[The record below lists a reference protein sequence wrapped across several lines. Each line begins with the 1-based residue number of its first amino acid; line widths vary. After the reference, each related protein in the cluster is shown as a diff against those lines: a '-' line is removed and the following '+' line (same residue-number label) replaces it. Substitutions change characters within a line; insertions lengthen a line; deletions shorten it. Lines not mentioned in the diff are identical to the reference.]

1 MAELWERLV
10 ASAWYAPAVAALLA
24 VLAALVVHAVGRAL
38 LVRVVRYSVLLGSV
52 VRRIDQPARFALPAL
67 ALQVVWQG
75 TADELRGIGPLRH
88 WNGVLLIALL
98 TWLATAAVRGLA
110 EGVIKLHPSDVA
122 DNLHARRVLTQTRVL
137 SRTAMG
143 MLLVAGLSFMLMT
156 FPGVRQL
163 GASLLA
169 SAGVAGLVIGL
180 AAKSVFS
187 NLIAGLQIALSQPIR
202 IDDVLVV
209 TGEWGRVE
217 EITGSYVVLRLW
229 DQRRLIVPLQWFI
242 ENPFENWTRKS
253 ADILGTVTLWV
264 DHTLPLAPLR
274 AEAQR
279 VCEAS
284 ADWDRRVCTLQVT
297 DASERGMQLRVLVSS
312 ASSGQNFDLRCEVR
326 EALVAFIAQRH
337 PGSLPRLRAEVG
349 GPAGGT
355 PPTATVQGRV
365 SAGGT
370 LAPNSTRPTG

>member
-1 MAELWERLV
+1 MQQAWADL
-10 ASAWYAPAVAALLA
+10 ADSAWFTPSVAALVA
-24 VLAALVVHAVGRAL
+24 VLAALIVHAVGRA
-38 LVRVVRYSVLLGSV
+38 VMMRVVRYSVLLGSV
-52 VRRIDQPARFALPAL
+52 VHRLDKAAGFVLPVL
-67 ALQVVWQG
+67 ALQIVWQG
-75 TADELRGIGPLRH
+75 AADELRGIGPVRH
-88 WNGVLLIALL
+88 WNGVLLIALV

-110 EGVIKLHPSDVA
+110 EGVIKLHPYDVA
-122 DNLHARRVLTQTRVL
+122 DNLHARRILTQTRVL

-143 MLLVAGLSFMLMT
+143 VLLVAGLSFMLMT

-217 EITGSYVVLRLW
+217 EITGSYVVMRLW

-242 ENPFENWTRKS
+242 ENPFENWTRQS
-253 ADILGTVTLWV
+253 ADLLGTVMLWV
-264 DHTLPLAPLR
+264 DYTLPLEPLR

-279 VCEAS
+279 VCDAS
-284 ADWDRRVCTLQVT
+284 PDWDHRVCTVQVT
-297 DASERGMQLRVLVSS
+297 DANERSMQLRVLVSS
-312 ASSGQNFDLRCEVR
+312 ASSGQNFDLRCQLR
-326 EALVAFIAQRH
+326 EALIAFIAREH
-337 PGSLPRLRAEVG
+337 PTALPRLRAEVDGLRSEAASRDNASG
-349 GPAGGT
+349 GL
-355 PPTATVQGRV
+355 PTAR
-365 SAGGT
+365 
-370 LAPNSTRPTG
+370 